1 MYAIWSGDITQL
13 VDIVKFQ
20 SILDNIHTWAMRIF
34 RPMISSHIEQWKYV
48 HCHPTLSS
56 QATAAEILKAKEKR
70 QQIVEER
77 RTVVPI
83 VRNLIEDHDKLQLDE
98 SSDHAITPLLLGLLM
113 HQICSS
119 QREQIH
125 EQVERAVEDQ
135 LKNLGLAGS
144 PSINTRRTNETA
156 FNFNSIPTSSI
167 FVSTP
172 STRLSTVD
180 NDDPNDPD
188 WQESQEQSAPV
199 SPVKVTASV
208 HSSISDLPRPAASFP
223 RLFSGN
229 TIVTV
234 PGSTGSR
241 NPNFTSRKQQPR
253 FGPDGDSS
261 AVEGLGSPSSLK
273 EKPLAETHI
282 FTNIS
287 IPRQPGASR
296 GLRLGGGES
305 MGSSSSITR
314 HSGQQFGVI
323 GQGRSNDSEKPS
335 FIDLCGESQD
345 EVQVDQS
352 K

>member
-1 MYAIWSGDITQL
+1 MYAIWSGDITKL

-20 SILDNIHTWAMRIF
+20 AILDNIHTWAMRMF
-34 RPMISSHIEQWKYV
+34 RPMVSSHIEQWKYV

-56 QATAAEILKAKEKR
+56 QATAAELWKAKEKR
-70 QQIVEER
+70 QQVLEER

-83 VRNLIEDHDKLQLDE
+83 VQNLIEDHEKLQLDE

-113 HQICSS
+113 HQICSG
-119 QREQIH
+119 QREQIRQ
-125 EQVERAVEDQ
+125 QVERAVEDQ

-144 PSINTRRTNETA
+144 PSINTRRTNSTA
-156 FNFNSIPTSSI
+156 FNSNSIPTSSI
-167 FVSTP
+167 VVSTP

-199 SPVKVTASV
+199 SPVNITASV
-208 HSSISDLPRPAASFP
+208 HSSINDSTSSLATYP

-229 TIVTV
+229 TIVKV
-234 PGSTGSR
+234 PDSTGSR
-241 NPNFTSRKQQPR
+241 DPYFASHEQLPR
-253 FGPDGDSS
+253 FGSNGDSS
-261 AVEGLGSPSSLK
+261 TAKGLGSPSSPK
-273 EKPLAETHI
+273 EKTTAGTHI

-287 IPRQPGASR
+287 IPRQPGVFR

-305 MGSSSSITR
+305 MGSGSSTPR
-314 HSGQQFGVI
+314 QSGQQSGGI
-323 GQGRSNDSEKPS
+323 SQGQSKDSEKPS

-345 EVQVDQS
+345 EGQVDQS